1 MQISWKIWLCGVI
14 LPFVISALLVWLIHP
29 LVVRIAKLKNI
40 VDNPNA
46 RKLQKRPIPV
56 LGGVAVFWGI
66 VVGAGVES
74 LFFNTYALFTCVV
87 TMTMMLFVG
96 IGDDILGLPAVGR
109 LLIEF
114 AMIVF
119 VAIMDHTCIN
129 DFHGLLGIYDFSLWI
144 ALPLSCIA
152 GAGIINSIN
161 MIDGVDGLSSGYCIM
176 ACLAFGVTFCLAFD
190 GTMGIMCSLSAGALI
205 PFFLHNLFG
214 NKSKMFVGDGGTMM
228 MGMLMSI
235 FCMRMIYHGSLVQYT
250 FTNMG
255 VVAYSLSI
263 LSVPVFDTLRV
274 MMGRIINGVSP
285 FHPDR
290 SHLHHL
296 FLEIGF
302 SHPVTTF
309 IVLSLNLFNMLCW
322 LLSYQLGADDTV
334 QFLVVVLVGFFN
346 TCGIYWIVRRLNH
359 DHLIYRALHRLA
371 IKSHV
376 ERGPVFLKIQKIVD
390 RS

>member
-129 DFHGLLGIYDFSLWI
+129 DFHGLF
-144 ALPLSCIA
+144 
-152 GAGIINSIN
+152 
-161 MIDGVDGLSSGYCIM
+161 
-176 ACLAFGVTFCLAFD
+176 
-190 GTMGIMCSLSAGALI
+190 
-205 PFFLHNLFG
+205 
-214 NKSKMFVGDGGTMM
+214 
-228 MGMLMSI
+228 
-235 FCMRMIYHGSLVQYT
+235 
-250 FTNMG
+250 
-255 VVAYSLSI
+255 
-263 LSVPVFDTLRV
+263 
-274 MMGRIINGVSP
+274 
-285 FHPDR
+285 
-290 SHLHHL
+290 
-296 FLEIGF
+296 
-302 SHPVTTF
+302 
-309 IVLSLNLFNMLCW
+309 
-322 LLSYQLGADDTV
+322 
-334 QFLVVVLVGFFN
+334 
-346 TCGIYWIVRRLNH
+346 
-359 DHLIYRALHRLA
+359 
-371 IKSHV
+371 
-376 ERGPVFLKIQKIVD
+376 
-390 RS
+390 